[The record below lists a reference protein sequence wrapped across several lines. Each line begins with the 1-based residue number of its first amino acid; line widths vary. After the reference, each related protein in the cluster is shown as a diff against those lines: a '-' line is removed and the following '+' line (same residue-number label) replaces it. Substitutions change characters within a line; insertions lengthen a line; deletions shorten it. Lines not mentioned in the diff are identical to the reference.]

1 MPKSKRSGL
10 PDSISMRR
18 DMHYVDLLSSR
29 TDSPVIRMIS
39 TENIDP
45 SPQQARTELGN
56 LQELMSSIK
65 EKGIIEPIIVR
76 KKEERHE
83 IIAGERRYIA
93 SKKLGLKEIPCIEM
107 NVSDNEAM
115 EIALIE
121 NIQRKNLN
129 AFEEADGLNTLA
141 DMYGYSHDQIA
152 KKVGKARS
160 TVTEIVNIS
169 KIPED
174 VRNLCREYRIESR
187 STILEIS
194 KQKNK
199 DDMYRLLYQIKK
211 RELKREDTRDL
222 SKIIKGKQI
231 REKPFVYNYEEK
243 EKTYKLKLEIKK
255 HKVTTEEIIE
265 ILEDILMKLRFDKK

>member
-1 MPKSKRSGL
+1 MSKSKKSGL
-10 PDSISMRR
+10 PDSIKMRS
-18 DMHYVDLLSSR
+18 DMHYVDFLSSR

-39 TENIDP
+39 TKNIDP

-56 LQELMSSIK
+56 LKELMASIK

-76 KKEERHE
+76 KKDERHE

-93 SKKLGLKEIPCIEM
+93 SKRLGLKEIPCIEM

-129 AFEEADGLNTLA
+129 AFEEADGLKALSE
-141 DMYGYSHDQIA
+141 MYGYSHEQIA
-152 KKVGKARS
+152 VKVGKARS

-174 VRNLCREYRIESR
+174 VRNVCRENNIESR

-199 DDMYRLLYQIKK
+199 DDMYKLLYQINK

-222 SKIIKGKQI
+222 SKIIKGIQG
-231 REKPFVYNYEEK
+231 REKPFVYNYVEK
-243 EKTYKLKLEIKK
+243 EKAYKLKLEIKK
-255 HKVTTEEIIE
+255 AKVTREEIIV

>member
-1 MPKSKRSGL
+1 VSKSKKSGL
-10 PDSISMRR
+10 PDSIKMRS
-18 DMHYVDLLSSR
+18 DMHYVDFLSSR

-39 TENIDP
+39 TKNIDP

-56 LQELMSSIK
+56 LKELMASIK
-65 EKGIIEPIIVR
+65 EKGILEPIIVR
-76 KKEERHE
+76 KKDERHE

-93 SKKLGLKEIPCIEM
+93 SKRLGLKEIPCIEM

-129 AFEEADGLNTLA
+129 AFEEADGLKALSE
-141 DMYGYSHDQIA
+141 MYGYSHEQIA
-152 KKVGKARS
+152 VKVGKARS

-174 VRNLCREYRIESR
+174 VRNVCRENNIESR

-199 DDMYRLLYQIKK
+199 DDMYKLLYQINK

-222 SKIIKGKQI
+222 SKIIKGIQG
-231 REKPFVYNYEEK
+231 REKPFVYSYVEK

-255 HKVTTEEIIE
+255 AKVTKEEIIV

>member
-1 MPKSKRSGL
+1 VSKSKKSGL
-10 PDSISMRR
+10 PDSIKMRS
-18 DMHYVDLLSSR
+18 DMHYVDFLSSR

-39 TENIDP
+39 TKNIDP

-56 LQELMSSIK
+56 LKELMASIK
-65 EKGIIEPIIVR
+65 EKGILEPIIVR
-76 KKEERHE
+76 KKDERHE

-93 SKKLGLKEIPCIEM
+93 SKRLGLKEIPCIEM

-129 AFEEADGLNTLA
+129 AFEEADGLKALSE
-141 DMYGYSHDQIA
+141 MYGYSHEQIA
-152 KKVGKARS
+152 VKVGKARS

-174 VRNLCREYRIESR
+174 VRNVCRENNIESR

-199 DDMYRLLYQIKK
+199 DDMYRLLYQINK

-222 SKIIKGKQI
+222 SKIIKGKQG
-231 REKPFVYNYEEK
+231 REKPFVYSYVEK

-255 HKVTTEEIIE
+255 AKVTKEEIIV

>member
-1 MPKSKRSGL
+1 MPKNKRSGL

-29 TDSPVIRMIS
+29 IDSPVIRMIS

-255 HKVTTEEIIE
+255 PKVTTEEIIE
-265 ILEDILMKLRFDKK
+265 ILEDILMKLRFNKK

>member
-1 MPKSKRSGL
+1 VPKSKRSGL
-10 PDSISMRR
+10 PDSIGIRR
-18 DMHYVDLLSSR
+18 DLHYVDLLSTR

-39 TENIDP
+39 TKNIDP

-56 LQELMSSIK
+56 LQELMASIK

-76 KKEERHE
+76 KKDERHE
-83 IIAGERRYIA
+83 IIAGERRYVA

-121 NIQRKNLN
+121 NIQRKDLN
-129 AFEEADGLNTLA
+129 AFEEADGLKALSE
-141 DMYGYSHDQIA
+141 MYGYSHDQIA

-174 VRNLCREYRIESR
+174 VRNLCRENKIESR

-231 REKPFVYNYEEK
+231 KEKSFVYNYVEK
-243 EKTYKLKLEIKK
+243 EKTYKFKLEIKK
-255 HKVTTEEIIE
+255 PTVTREEIIK